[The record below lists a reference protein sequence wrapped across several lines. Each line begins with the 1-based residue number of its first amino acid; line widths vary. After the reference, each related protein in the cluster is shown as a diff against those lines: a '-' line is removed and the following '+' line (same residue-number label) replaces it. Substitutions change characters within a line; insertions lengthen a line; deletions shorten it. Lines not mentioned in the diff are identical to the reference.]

1 MKRYIALFSIL
12 VVFASL
18 LVGCD
23 LNRMGKDEYYVQITV
38 DGKEVHSK
46 ADNGQKFKDYE
57 YKLTGFDKD
66 GKEKELEFTAQKN
79 LRKEA
84 FLRVYHSDKRCFGLG
99 RSKERRASSESERKI
114 RCKIRKKKELTNRVN
129 SFLYSQNLLLK

>member
-38 DGKEVHSK
+38 DGKEFDSK
-46 ADNGQKFKDYE
+46 ASNGQKFKDYD

-66 GKEKELEFTAQKN
+66 GKEKELEFIAQKN

-84 FLRVYHSDKRCFGLG
+84 FLRVYHSDKKGVTAWEEVKKDELPAKV
-99 RSKERRASSESERKI
+99 KEKLSVK
-114 RCKIRKKKELTNRVN
+114 
-129 SFLYSQNLLLK
+129 

>member
-38 DGKEVHSK
+38 DGKEYNGK
-46 ADNGQKFKDYE
+46 FDNGKSYKDYQ

-66 GKEKELEFTAQKN
+66 GKEKELEFNAQKN

-84 FLRVYHSDKRCFGLG
+84 FLRVYYSDKKGVTAWEEVKKDELPAKVKEKLG
-99 RSKERRASSESERKI
+99 VK
-114 RCKIRKKKELTNRVN
+114 
-129 SFLYSQNLLLK
+129 

>member
-38 DGKEVHSK
+38 DGKEYNGK
-46 ADNGQKFKDYE
+46 ADNGQPYKDYE

-66 GKEKELEFTAQKN
+66 GKEKELEFIAQKN

-84 FLRVYHSDKRCFGLG
+84 FLRVYHSDKKGVTAW
-99 RSKERRASSESERKI
+99 EEV
-114 RCKIRKKKELTNRVN
+114 KKEELPAKVKEK
-129 SFLYSQNLLLK
+129 LGVK

>member
-23 LNRMGKDEYYVQITV
+23 LNRMGKDTYYVQITA
-38 DGKEVHSK
+38 DGKEYKGKS
-46 ADNGQKFKDYE
+46 DNGTPYTNYQ
-57 YKLTGFDKD
+57 YKLAGFDEE
-66 GKEKELEFTAQKN
+66 GKEKTMEFNAQKN

-84 FLRVYHSDKRCFGLG
+84 FLRVYYSDKKGVTAWEEVKKDELPAKVKEKLG
-99 RSKERRASSESERKI
+99 VK
-114 RCKIRKKKELTNRVN
+114 
-129 SFLYSQNLLLK
+129 

>member
-12 VVFASL
+12 IVFASL

-38 DGKEVHSK
+38 DGTEKNEK
-46 ADNGQKFKDYE
+46 ADNGQSHKSFE
-57 YKLTGFDKD
+57 YKLPAFDKD
-66 GKEKELEFTAQKN
+66 GKEKEMEFTAVKN

-84 FLRVYHSDKRCFGLG
+84 FLRVFYSDKKGVAAWEEVKKDELPEKVKEKLG
-99 RSKERRASSESERKI
+99 VK
-114 RCKIRKKKELTNRVN
+114 
-129 SFLYSQNLLLK
+129 

>member
-12 VVFASL
+12 VVFTSL

-23 LNRMGKDEYYVQITV
+23 LNRLGKDEYYVQITT
-38 DGKEVHSK
+38 DGIKKTYEGSSSK
-46 ADNGQKFKDYE
+46 YFE

-66 GKEKELEFTAQKN
+66 GKEKELEFNAQKN

-84 FLRVYHSDKRCFGLG
+84 FLRVYYSDKKGEEG
-99 RSKERRASSESERKI
+99 VSAWEEV
-114 RCKIRKKKELTNRVN
+114 KKDELPAKVKGK
-129 SFLYSQNLLLK
+129 LAVK

>member
-23 LNRMGKDEYYVQITV
+23 INRLGKDEYYVQITV
-38 DGKEVHSK
+38 DGKEYNGK
-46 ADNGQKFKDYE
+46 LDNGKSYKDYQ

-66 GKEKELEFTAQKN
+66 GKEKELEFNAQKN

-84 FLRVYHSDKRCFGLG
+84 FLRVYYSDKKGVTAWEEVKKDELPAKVKEKLG
-99 RSKERRASSESERKI
+99 VK
-114 RCKIRKKKELTNRVN
+114 
-129 SFLYSQNLLLK
+129 

>member
-23 LNRMGKDEYYVQITV
+23 LNRMGKDEYYVQITT
-38 DGKEVHSK
+38 DGIEKNEK
-46 ADNGQKFKDYE
+46 ADGGQPLKYFE
-57 YKLTGFDKD
+57 YKLTAFDKE
-66 GKEKELEFTAQKN
+66 GKEKELEFTAVKN

-84 FLRVYHSDKRCFGLG
+84 FLRVYHSDKKVYQLG
-99 RSKERRASSESERKI
+99 
-114 RCKIRKKKELTNRVN
+114 KK
-129 SFLYSQNLLLK
+129 

>member
-38 DGKEVHSK
+38 DGKEY
-46 ADNGQKFKDYE
+46 NGEPYKDYQ
-57 YKLTGFDKD
+57 YKLTGFDKE

-79 LRKEA
+79 LRKDA
-84 FLRVYHSDKRCFGLG
+84 FLRVYHSDKKGVSAWEEVKKDELPAKMKEKLG
-99 RSKERRASSESERKI
+99 VK
-114 RCKIRKKKELTNRVN
+114 
-129 SFLYSQNLLLK
+129 

>member
-38 DGKEVHSK
+38 DGKEYNGK
-46 ADNGQKFKDYE
+46 FDNGEPYKNYE
-57 YKLTGFDKD
+57 YKLNGFDKD
-66 GKEKELEFTAQKN
+66 GKEKELEFNAQKN
-79 LRKEA
+79 LRKDA
-84 FLRVYHSDKRCFGLG
+84 FLRVYHSDKKGVSAWEEVKKDELPAKVKEKLG
-99 RSKERRASSESERKI
+99 VK
-114 RCKIRKKKELTNRVN
+114 
-129 SFLYSQNLLLK
+129 

>member
-38 DGKEVHSK
+38 DGKEFDSK
-46 ADNGQKFKDYE
+46 ASDGQKFKDYE

-84 FLRVYHSDKRCFGLG
+84 FLRVYNSDKKGVTAWEEVKKDELPAKVKEKLG
-99 RSKERRASSESERKI
+99 VK
-114 RCKIRKKKELTNRVN
+114 
-129 SFLYSQNLLLK
+129 